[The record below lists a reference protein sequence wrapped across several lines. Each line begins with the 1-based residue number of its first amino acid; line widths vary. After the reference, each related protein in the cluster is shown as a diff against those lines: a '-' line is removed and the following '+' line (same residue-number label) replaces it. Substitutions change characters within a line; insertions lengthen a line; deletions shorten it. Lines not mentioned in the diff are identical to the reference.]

1 MLAYGNAIQRV
12 MSESSYKGK
21 IGKRDAR
28 ILRRRMVK
36 AHPLS
41 NSESPIPMWAL
52 DLLTDKTIDATTRI
66 KIVCTHHFD
75 ITGFNGRRGFVP
87 MSSAMT
93 SPKKDSPSALAS
105 MRDARLKIAKE
116 YIQRLERKENE
127 NADIQG

>member
-28 ILRRRMVK
+28 ILRRRMVN

-41 NSESPIPMWAL
+41 NSDSPIPMWAL
-52 DLLTDKTIDATTRI
+52 DLLTDKTIDPTTRI